1 MMRDKLLKQ
10 ISALPPDADT
20 GIQIGDDHLDIADL
34 VPWGDGGFVALQC
47 HSGDL
52 RDVLSEWGL
61 REPQQMLLA
70 LNGRSGQPLSPYQ
83 YSKQPNGTKDDV

>member
-1 MMRDKLLKQ
+1 MKRDELVQQL
-10 ISALPPDADT
+10 SDLPPDTDI

-34 VPWGDGGFVALQC
+34 VPWGNGGFVALKC

-61 REPQQMLLA
+61 PAIRHARLL
-70 LNGRSGQPLSPYQ
+70 
-83 YSKQPNGTKDDV
+83 